1 MNDEDEWL
9 NAGCALIA
17 TIPPD
22 PKPMAAMLRS
32 VTPIP
37 PGIRDT
43 LAELLDP
50 GDPPLYNV
58 RLTPKFIQAQTKDVA
73 FYNKWNAV
81 GLYDRFRAEGVSQED
96 AIRKLRNISREKSV
110 FHKGRQFIHKF
121 IPKLLKRIRHG

>member
-9 NAGCALIA
+9 NAGCALIQQSHR
-17 TIPPD
+17 TLSRWRPCS
-22 PKPMAAMLRS
+22 AASRRFPRNS
-32 VTPIP
+32 RHACRV
-37 PGIRDT
+37 
-43 LAELLDP
+43 LDP

-81 GLYDRFRAEGVSQED
+81 GLYDRFRAEGVSEEG
-96 AIRKLRNISREKSV
+96 ALEEATKIFPREKSV
-110 FHKGRQFIHKF
+110 FHKGRQFIHEF